1 MLRKKK
7 KSEDRAATPQVSPSA
22 DATVEKPA
30 SVADIADPPAP
41 VPAPEAKPKAGP
53 GRPAT
58 KPHCLRC
65 GKRIERCRCKDGAL
79 LSETV
84 TRATVEAQK
93 RAAEPL
99 GREEAEQLL
108 RVMCW
113 ALGIAESSVAA
124 LFTKLTWDEA
134 EEVWSFTEE
143 DIAALL
149 PPAHKVL
156 AKYAHKIPT
165 WLRDLR
171 DEMMLAMAVV
181 NVHRAKASH
190 AAELIAAK
198 EKAKSAE
205 RKPQLVERKPSEEI
219 AREATA

>member
-7 KSEDRAATPQVSPSA
+7 KTEADTPQVSPSA
-22 DATVEKPA
+22 DTAAEKPTSGADTAPSA
-30 SVADIADPPAP
+30 SVP
-41 VPAPEAKPKAGP
+41 VPEVKPKAGP

-65 GKRIERCRCKDGAL
+65 GKRLERCRCKDGAL
-79 LSETV
+79 FSETV
-84 TRATVEAQK
+84 ERATVEAQK

-113 ALGIAESSVAA
+113 MLGIVESSAAA
-124 LFTKLTWDEA
+124 LLTKLTWNEA

-143 DIAALL
+143 DITALL
-149 PPAHKVL
+149 PPAHRVL
-156 AKYAHKIPT
+156 AKYAHKIPA

-171 DEMMLAMAVV
+171 DEMMLAMAIVE
-181 NVHRAKASH
+181 VHRAKGSR

-205 RKPQLVERKPSEEI
+205 RKPQLVEKKEQREEM